1 MISTILAS
9 SSRICP
15 SASFVLLLIPSS
27 VLFASVIVLV
37 ISVCCLG
44 GPGGSDGKESA
55 CSAGDL
61 GSIPG
66 PDGSPREGDR
76 CPFQYSCLENQIW
89 DLGSSLLS
97 FSESPLPPPHVYC
110 LFLFHSVVFLAFYF
124 VLLSVMYSAVTFHL
138 TVIVVSVLHG
148 CSSCFCCLHLGGR
161 DWSNGLVPASS
172 WEGLVSAHWW
182 GELSLVPLAS
192 SAVSR
197 SVFIGQLWAQDE

>member
-1 MISTILAS
+1 MGFS
-9 SSRICP
+9 
-15 SASFVLLLIPSS
+15 
-27 VLFASVIVLV
+27 
-37 ISVCCLG
+37 
-44 GPGGSDGKESA
+44 GGSDGKESA
-55 CSAGDL
+55 CSAGDP

-66 PDGSPREGDR
+66 KTPWRRKWQST
-76 CPFQYSCLENQIW
+76 
-89 DLGSSLLS
+89 
-97 FSESPLPPPHVYC
+97 PHVYC